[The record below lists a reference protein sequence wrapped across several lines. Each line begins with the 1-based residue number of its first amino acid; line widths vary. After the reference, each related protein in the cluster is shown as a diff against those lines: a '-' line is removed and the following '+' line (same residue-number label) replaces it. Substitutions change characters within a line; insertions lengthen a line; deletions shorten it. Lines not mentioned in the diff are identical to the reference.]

1 MPNPAVIV
9 VIAMKAPWRRSA
21 PRLAVPGV
29 PAWRGAAACGAVA
42 VVLAGGVSGRYTSIP
57 APRQGATG
65 TGGVTTDA
73 AFRQIILPDLVVI
86 KGTGLAGAG
95 LARLA
100 NNVRGVSDVLAVD
113 GATITVGG
121 HAVNVLGVNPQRFRS
136 WTPLRTASD
145 QRLWTALGD
154 GGVVASPSARRRLGL
169 RAGRSYQLAGASTA
183 SLTFGGAAPLGVD
196 GIGLVVS
203 DQFSAPLGL
212 IHNVAALI
220 SAPGIAMPALRREVR
235 AVLGP
240 GTTLIP
246 TRPRRLPA
254 TRGRP
259 ANYLELFRESA
270 ASYCPGLSW
279 TVLAAIGQIES
290 GDGANNGP
298 SSAGALGPMQF
309 LPSTWKVWGISGFG
323 ERGPPNVMDPYDAV
337 PSAARYL
344 CAAGASTPAGLP
356 RAIFAY
362 NHATWYV
369 TGVLALAHEYAR
381 AYG

>member
-1 MPNPAVIV
+1 
-9 VIAMKAPWRRSA
+9 MKAPWRRSA
-21 PRLAVPGV
+21 PRLAGPGV
-29 PAWRGAAACGAVA
+29 PAWRGGAACGAV
-42 VVLAGGVSGRYTSIP
+42 VVALAGGVSGRYTSIP
-57 APRQGATG
+57 APTQGDAG
-65 TGGVTTDA
+65 TGGVTTAA
-73 AFRQIILPDLVVI
+73 AFRQIVLPDLVVI
-86 KGTGLAGAG
+86 KGTGLADAG

-100 NNVRGVSDVLAVD
+100 NKVRGVSDVLAVD

-145 QRLWTALGD
+145 QRLWTVLGN
-154 GGVVASPSARRRLGL
+154 GEVVASPSARRLLGL

-183 SLTFGGAAPLGVD
+183 SLTFGGAAPLGID

-203 DQFSAPLGL
+203 DKFSAPLGL

-235 AVLGP
+235 SVLGP
-240 GTTLIP
+240 GTTLIT
-246 TRPRRLPA
+246 TRPRRLPVERPA
-254 TRGRP
+254 GHGRP
-259 ANYLELFRESA
+259 ANLLELFRESA
-270 ASYCPGLSW
+270 ATYCPGLSW

-323 ERGPPNVMDPYDAV
+323 GRGPPNVMDPYDAV

-344 CAAGASTPAGLP
+344 CAAGARTPAGLP
-356 RAIFAY
+356 GAIFAY

-369 TGVLALAHEYAR
+369 TEVLALAHEYAR

>member
-1 MPNPAVIV
+1 V
-9 VIAMKAPWRRSA
+9 V
-21 PRLAVPGV
+21 
-29 PAWRGAAACGAVA
+29 VA
-42 VVLAGGVSGRYTSIP
+42 LAGGVSGRYTSIP
-57 APRQGATG
+57 APTQGDAG
-65 TGGVTTDA
+65 TGGVTTAA
-73 AFRQIILPDLVVI
+73 AFRQIVLPDLVVI
-86 KGTGLAGAG
+86 KGTGLADAG

-100 NNVRGVSDVLAVD
+100 NKVRGVSDVLAVD

-145 QRLWTALGD
+145 QRLWTVLGN
-154 GGVVASPSARRRLGL
+154 GEVVASPSARRLLGL

-183 SLTFGGAAPLGVD
+183 SLTFGGAAPLGID

-203 DQFSAPLGL
+203 DKFSAPLGL

-235 AVLGP
+235 SVLGP
-240 GTTLIP
+240 GTTLIT
-246 TRPRRLPA
+246 TRPRRLPVERPA
-254 TRGRP
+254 GHGRP
-259 ANYLELFRESA
+259 ANLLELFRESA
-270 ASYCPGLSW
+270 ATYCPGLSW

-323 ERGPPNVMDPYDAV
+323 GRGPPNVMDPYDAV

-344 CAAGASTPAGLP
+344 CAAGARTPAGLP
-356 RAIFAY
+356 GAIFAY

-369 TGVLALAHEYAR
+369 TEVLALAHEYAR